1 MIATRA
7 FIGLG
12 SNLGDREALL
22 DSAFTAL
29 ERVGTVRRSRL
40 HESEAVTLDSKPR
53 PPYLNAVAEVQTTLS
68 PLELLDACLAIER
81 AYGRIR
87 EANTRWESRTLDLDV
102 LLYGGYTIQSN
113 RLSIPH
119 PHLHRRLF
127 VLAPL
132 AELAPD
138 FWVPPPVEETV
149 QTLFASLT

>member
-40 HESEAVTLDSKPR
+40 HESEAVTLDGKPR

-68 PLELLDACLAIER
+68 PLE
-81 AYGRIR
+81 
-87 EANTRWESRTLDLDV
+87 
-102 LLYGGYTIQSN
+102 
-113 RLSIPH
+113 
-119 PHLHRRLF
+119 
-127 VLAPL
+127 
-132 AELAPD
+132 
-138 FWVPPPVEETV
+138 
-149 QTLFASLT
+149 